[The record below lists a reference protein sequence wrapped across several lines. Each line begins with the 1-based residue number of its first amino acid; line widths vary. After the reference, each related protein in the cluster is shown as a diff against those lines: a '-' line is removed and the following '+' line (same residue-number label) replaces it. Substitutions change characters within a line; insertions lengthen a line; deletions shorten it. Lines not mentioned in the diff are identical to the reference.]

1 MLTLLACCLH
11 SNGAGKSSI
20 FRCLG
25 GLWDIP
31 TGRIT
36 KPGGESGL
44 HTEVFYLPQKPYQV
58 LGTLLDQI
66 TYPETGA
73 NRISTEEL
81 NEILQEFQLE
91 YLLERPGVLVDE
103 VNWEE
108 ELSLGEKQRLAMARL
123 MYQKP
128 NFAILDECTSA
139 VSTIMERRLY
149 DMVDRLNISFVTI
162 SHRPTLREFHD
173 QVLAIGD
180 GKQGFTLEKIP
191 KSAAASPA
199 TVAARSAQQP
209 SDAEIRAFSQS
220 RSSKY
225 EFKQN
230 STMKTSD
237 TISQLK
243 AVLKLGFTTRGYIV
257 TRIVWVLGTVL
268 VQMIVH
274 DIELRM
280 SGFMFGC
287 AMARNKEGMVK
298 AMLTLVGCNLLA
310 SWNQEIQIWHA
321 RHVQR
326 HLMNTLTNN
335 LMPRWTKAN
344 AFYRMNNID
353 ARISDADHRIV
364 NDVNSFA
371 DTVHTMLYHGGFI
384 YPAVQ
389 VVWFTAR
396 LGLMIGWRIPAGL
409 VAYNILSFL
418 ILKTC
423 MPDYKKIVS
432 DEQEAEGK
440 FKFVHS
446 RVKQHAESIV
456 SIIIYLVGL
465 RMHFSA
471 PNLTLKLTLFFMMWQ
486 AFFGGG
492 DREHEVIKSRFVAV
506 MELDW
511 ARQWMD
517 L

>member
-1 MLTLLACCLH
+1 MRLHDLSTGGGILCLR
-11 SNGAGKSSI
+11 SV
-20 FRCLG
+20 
-25 GLWDIP
+25 P
-31 TGRIT
+31 
-36 KPGGESGL
+36 
-44 HTEVFYLPQKPYQV
+44 
-58 LGTLLDQI
+58 
-66 TYPETGA
+66 
-73 NRISTEEL
+73 
-81 NEILQEFQLE
+81 
-91 YLLERPGVLVDE
+91 
-103 VNWEE
+103 
-108 ELSLGEKQRLAMARL
+108 RLATDTLA
-123 MYQKP
+123 
-128 NFAILDECTSA
+128 AILDECTSA

-149 DMVDRLNISFVTI
+149 DVVDRLKISFVTI

-180 GKQGFTLEKIP
+180 GKQGFTLETIP
-191 KSAAASPA
+191 KSAAASPT

-225 EFKQN
+225 DFKQKTTLEKS
-230 STMKTSD
+230 STVA
-237 TISQLK
+237 QLK
-243 AVLKLGFTTRGYIV
+243 QVLKLGFKTRSYIV

-268 VQMIVH
+268 VQMVVH
-274 DIELRM
+274 DVELRM

-287 AMARNKEGMVK
+287 AMARNKEGMAK

-326 HLMNTLTNN
+326 HLMNNLTNN

-353 ARISDADHRIV
+353 ARISDADHRLV

-371 DTVHTMLYHGGFI
+371 DTVHVSNFRLCSAFVPILPPRNVPTSVREPDTTLILLQTMLYHGGFI

-396 LGLMIGWRIPAGL
+396 LGLMVGWRIPAGL
-409 VAYNILSFL
+409 LCYNILSFL
-418 ILKTC
+418 VLKTC

-446 RVKQHAESIV
+446 RVKQHAESI
-456 SIIIYLVGL
+456 
-465 RMHFSA
+465 
-471 PNLTLKLTLFFMMWQ
+471 

-492 DREHEVIKSRFVAV
+492 DREHEVITS
-506 MELDW
+506 
-511 ARQWMD
+511 
-517 L
+517 